1 MAALVVVSV
10 IEALE
15 GRDSL
20 GLSWES
26 RLEAFRGGITESC
39 ALPTLVM
46 FLNLAA
52 LVLLVTFLFSPQEF
66 FYFSPLL
73 ILISLFNS
81 ESKTCSI

>member
-26 RLEAFRGGITESC
+26 KLEAFHDGVTESC
-39 ALPTLVM
+39 ALPSLVI

-66 FYFSPLL
+66 FFFSLY
-73 ILISLFNS
+73 
-81 ESKTCSI
+81 